1 MSRVPSGARVSN
13 LEPSA
18 VRARLISRRDF
29 PRRESHDLADD
40 IVNRAS
46 NESFP
51 ASDPPAWIN
60 KDEPAE

>member
-1 MSRVPSGARVSN
+1 MSGMPIGAQASN

-18 VRARLISRRDF
+18 VRARLTSRSDF
-29 PRRESHDLADD
+29 PRTKSVELADD
-40 IVNRAS
+40 VVNRAS
-46 NESFP
+46 YESFP